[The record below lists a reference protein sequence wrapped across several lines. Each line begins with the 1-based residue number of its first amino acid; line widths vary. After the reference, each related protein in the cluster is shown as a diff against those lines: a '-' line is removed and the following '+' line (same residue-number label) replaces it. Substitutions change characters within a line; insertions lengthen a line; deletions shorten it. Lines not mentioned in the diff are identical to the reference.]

1 MIVDST
7 GGMGPTH
14 PGTWVPTLVVEAS
27 LVPGTLWVHRTLGL
41 ALNIGVAH
49 IIQDAATR
57 RSITSLRAIGISTT
71 WGWVAR
77 LNHFYWSRSCAWSV
91 TLCKGVSYEALVA
104 DTQGNV
110 VANLAVGVNTTKAR
124 TRVLALSANTSPIC
138 WAVCID
144 QTLGSAVGG

>member
-7 GGMGPTH
+7 RGMSPTH

-27 LVPGTLWVHRTLGL
+27 LIPGTLRVHGTLGL

-57 RSITSLRAIGISTT
+57 RSIASLRAIRISTT
-71 WGWVAR
+71 RGGVAG
-77 LNHFYWSRSCAWSV
+77 LNHFYWSRGRAWSV

-124 TRVLALSANTSPIC
+124 TRVLALSADTSPIC
-138 WAVCID
+138 WAVCVD